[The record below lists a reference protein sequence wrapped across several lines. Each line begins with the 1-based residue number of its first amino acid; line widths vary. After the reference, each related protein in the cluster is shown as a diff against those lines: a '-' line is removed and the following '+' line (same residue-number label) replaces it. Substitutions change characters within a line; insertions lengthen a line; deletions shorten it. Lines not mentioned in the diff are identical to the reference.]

1 MTRLVNQTVRLYVP
15 VHLRLGTFMP
25 DGLHTVAEVVDDMA
39 VLGAVACVD
48 AMAGRQEAADDT
60 GDVTADVELLRIV
73 YADTL
78 YAEAETADA
87 W

>member
-15 VHLRLGTFMP
+15 VHLRLEALVP

-39 VLGAVACVD
+39 VLGAAASVD
-48 AMAGRQEAADDT
+48 TMAGRQEAADDT

-73 YADTL
+73 HADTF
-78 YAEAETADA
+78 YTEAETADA